1 MEYNWY
7 DFVGNI
13 GVLIILTCYLLLN
26 LGKMSNSDLRFS
38 IFNGL
43 GALFILISLIYEFNL
58 SAFLVEFFWLLI
70 SIVGGV
76 RWIYQ
81 KTENELIQKE

>member
-1 MEYNWY
+1 MDYNWY

-13 GVLIILTCYLLLN
+13 GVLTILTCYLLLN

-43 GALFILISLIYEFNL
+43 GAVCILISLMYEFNL
-58 SAFLVEFFWLLI
+58 SAFLIEFFWLLI

-76 RWIYQ
+76 RWF
-81 KTENELIQKE
+81 IQKSKNEMVLKD

>member
-1 MEYNWY
+1 MNYNWY

-13 GVLIILTCYLLLN
+13 GVLTILACYFLLHI
-26 LGKMSNSDLRFS
+26 GKMNNSDLRFS

-43 GALFILISLIYEFNL
+43 GALFVLISLIYEFNL

-70 SIVGGV
+70 SIMGGV
-76 RWIYQ
+76 RWLKQNSENGVPQ
-81 KTENELIQKE
+81 K

>member
-1 MEYNWY
+1 MDYNWY

-13 GVLIILTCYLLLN
+13 GVLTILTCYLLLN

-43 GALFILISLIYEFNL
+43 GAVCILISLMYEFNL
-58 SAFLVEFFWLLI
+58 SAFLIEIFWLLI
-70 SIVGGV
+70 SIVGGI
-76 RWIYQ
+76 RWFNQ
-81 KTENELIQKE
+81 KYKNEMTLKD